1 MPQKDIIKLSNVWK
15 TYQMGTVEVH
25 ALRGLS
31 LEIKQGEFLAI
42 QGPSGSGKSTMMNL
56 VGALDL
62 ASKGDIFLDSFKIDF
77 GVIDPH
83 ERVDC
88 LIGLDF
94 LKTAG
99 LVLDLE
105 ELVVY
110 KKRP

>member
-1 MPQKDIIKLSNVWK
+1 MSTIIELKDVNK
-15 TYQMGTVEVH
+15 TYRMGDAKINAVCN
-25 ALRGLS
+25 AS
-31 LEIKQGEFLAI
+31 LEIKKGDFVAI
-42 QGPSGSGKSTMMNL
+42 TGPSGSGKSTMMNL

-83 ERVDC
+83 ERVDG

-99 LVLDLE
+99 LVLDLDK
-105 ELVVY
+105 LVVY
-110 KKRP
+110 KRRP